1 MCNRYLK
8 ELIRYYGKLS
18 QWIKNKV
25 RGILPDMAEKKKEIN
40 KSKREKHK
48 KFNICTIWNPAYK
61 YKVISNI

>member
-1 MCNRYLK
+1 MCNRYLE

-18 QWIKNKV
+18 QWIKKEV

-48 KFNICTIWNPAYK
+48 KFNIHAIWNPE